1 MRIGPIL
8 ASSLLLDACSAA
20 KPPVASPPSPAPA
33 AVPAAAPAPRAVPE
47 TVTVTLRDAELERR
61 ASRLELRAIEKETQV
76 AELQTRLDDTRDE
89 VVKTMSRLQTLSS
102 RAEAASGIAE
112 AEVALGTLR
121 TRLGSQHPDVV
132 DVAKLVQ
139 QGSAA
144 FSKSN
149 FGGAFYLAS
158 QAKIQAAAVRTR
170 LGDGRGA
177 PRAGETAF
185 AVPIRL
191 KVTSRGNVRDGAGT
205 SFGVAFAV
213 ESGAVLTAFA
223 YAEDWVRV
231 MDDGG
236 RTGWIYR
243 TLVGRP

>member
-1 MRIGPIL
+1 VRLGPIL
-8 ASSLLLDACSAA
+8 LCSLIVSACSTP
-20 KPPVASPPSPAPA
+20 K
-33 AVPAAAPAPRAVPE
+33 PAAAPAPAPTPAAAAAPPQRVVPE
-47 TVTVTLRDAELERR
+47 TVTVTLRDVELERR
-61 ASRLELRAIEKETQV
+61 ASRNELRAIEKETQV

-112 AEVALGTLR
+112 AEVVLGTLR
-121 TRLGSQHPDVV
+121 TRLGAQHPDVA

-139 QGSAA
+139 QASAA

-158 QAKIQAAAVRTR
+158 QAKMQAATARTR

-177 PRAGETAF
+177 PRAGEAAF

-223 YAEDWVRV
+223 WAEDWIRV

>member
-1 MRIGPIL
+1 MRIEPIL
-8 ASSLLLDACSAA
+8 VSSLIVGACSAP
-20 KPPVASPPSPAPA
+20 K
-33 AVPAAAPAPRAVPE
+33 PAAAPAPVTAPAAAVSVPQRVVPE
-47 TVTVTLRDAELERR
+47 TVTVTLRDVELERR
-61 ASRLELRAIEKETQV
+61 ASRNELRAIEKEAQV
-76 AELQTRLDDTRDE
+76 AELQTRLDDTRDD

-102 RAEAASGIAE
+102 RAEAASAIAE
-112 AEVALGTLR
+112 AEVVLGTLR
-121 TRLGSQHPDVV
+121 TRLGAQHPDAAE
-132 DVAKLVQ
+132 VAKLVQ
-139 QGSAA
+139 QASAA
-144 FSKSN
+144 FGKLN

-158 QAKIQAAAVRTR
+158 LAKTQAATVRAR
-170 LGDGRGA
+170 MGDGRGA

-213 ESGAVLTAFA
+213 ESGAALTAFSF
-223 YAEDWVRV
+223 AEDWIRV

>member
-1 MRIGPIL
+1 MRLGPTL
-8 ASSLLLDACSAA
+8 VSSLIIGACATP
-20 KPPVASPPSPAPA
+20 K
-33 AVPAAAPAPRAVPE
+33 PAAAPVPAPVPVTVATPQRAVPE

-76 AELQTRLDDTRDE
+76 SELQTRLADARDD

-121 TRLGSQHPDVV
+121 TRLGAQHADVV
-132 DVAKLVQ
+132 EVARLVQ
-139 QGSAA
+139 ESSAA

-149 FGGAFYLAS
+149 FGGAFYLANLAKT
-158 QAKIQAAAVRTR
+158 QATAARTR

-177 PRAGETAF
+177 PRAGETPF
-185 AVPIRL
+185 VVPIRL
-191 KVTSRGNVRDGAGT
+191 KVTARGNVREGAGT

-213 ESGAVLTAFA
+213 ESGVVLTAFA
-223 YAEDWVRV
+223 YADDWIRV

>member
-1 MRIGPIL
+1 M
-8 ASSLLLDACSAA
+8 
-20 KPPVASPPSPAPA
+20 
-33 AVPAAAPAPRAVPE
+33 
-47 TVTVTLRDAELERR
+47 TVTLRDVELERR
-61 ASRLELRAIEKETQV
+61 AARAELRAIEKETQV

-89 VVKTMSRLQTLSS
+89 VVKTMARLQTLSS

-121 TRLGSQHPDVV
+121 MRLGAQHPDALL
-132 DVAKLVQ
+132 VAKLVQ
-139 QGSAA
+139 QSSAA

-158 QAKIQAAAVRTR
+158 LAKTEAAAARR
-170 LGDGRGA
+170 LGDGRAA
-177 PRAGETAF
+177 PRPGETAF
-185 AVPIRL
+185 VIPIRL
-191 KVTSRGNVRDGAGT
+191 KVASRGNVRDGAGT
-205 SFGVAFAV
+205 NFGVAFAV

-223 YAEDWVRV
+223 FVEDWIRV